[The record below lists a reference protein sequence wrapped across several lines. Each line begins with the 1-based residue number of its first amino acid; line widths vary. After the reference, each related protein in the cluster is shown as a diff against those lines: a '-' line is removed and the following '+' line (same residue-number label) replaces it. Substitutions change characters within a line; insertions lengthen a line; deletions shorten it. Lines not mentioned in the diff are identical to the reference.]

1 MKFIQEAFNE
11 VEFIAESVGDKKE
24 YYISGVFMQSEIK
37 NRNGRIYPKSVMK
50 EAVKAYQKKIDE
62 RQAVGELNH
71 PDRPTVDLTEACM
84 LIESLEW
91 QGNNVVGKAKI
102 LDTPKGKIVKALIDG
117 GVKLGVSSRGL
128 GNVSTIKEG
137 TMVDSFVL
145 TAIDIVD
152 TPSAPDAMVESL
164 KESEEWVFE
173 NEMWVKKPVSKKT
186 LNESELLMRI
196 EQFLSGKIDTK

>member
-91 QGNNVVGKAKI
+91 QGNNVIGKAKI

-196 EQFLSGKIDTK
+196 EQFLSGKIDIK

>member
-24 YYISGVFMQSEIK
+24 YYISGIFMQSEIK
-37 NRNGRIYPKSVMK
+37 NRNGRIYPKSVMM

-91 QGNNVVGKAKI
+91 QGNNIIGKAKI

-128 GNVSTIKEG
+128 GNVTSLKEG

-164 KESEEWVFE
+164 RESEEWVFE
-173 NEMWVKKPVSKKT
+173 NESWVRKPVHKKT
-186 LNESELLMRI
+186 LNESELLTKI

>member
-91 QGNNVVGKAKI
+91 QGNNVMGKAKI